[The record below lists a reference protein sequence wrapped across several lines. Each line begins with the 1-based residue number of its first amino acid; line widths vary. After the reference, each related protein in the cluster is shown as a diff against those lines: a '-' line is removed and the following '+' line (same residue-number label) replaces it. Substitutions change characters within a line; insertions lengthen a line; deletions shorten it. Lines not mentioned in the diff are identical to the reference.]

1 MPSQQISNIQRL
13 ELPLILRF
21 VSAVLALSFLQAAAQ
36 NPAPLPDA
44 PSAAA
49 QVRPAPVPTGP
60 AVVIDTSMGRLTCK
74 LFSAEAPVASAN
86 FIGLAEGTKPWTDP
100 VTHEKVTGKSYYN
113 GTTFHRVIPQFMI
126 QGGDRAGDGT
136 GDAGYFF
143 DNEIVPGLN
152 FDQPG
157 RLAMANAGPNTNG
170 TQFFITEQAVPQLD
184 GKYTIFGQCDA
195 HSVLI
200 EATIARVERN
210 PEDKPRTPVIIN
222 KVTIVREGQPMPPLP
237 PAAPSAV
244 PDNQPVTATPKNLP
258 PPQ

>member
-1 MPSQQISNIQRL
+1 MKFPVFRA
-13 ELPLILRF
+13 ILT
-21 VSAVLALSFLQAAAQ
+21 LALIAPAIAAVEQ
-36 NPAPLPDA
+36 TPAPLPDA
-44 PSAAA
+44 PSATA
-49 QVRPAPVPTGP
+49 QVKPAPTPTGP
-60 AVVIDTSMGRLTCK
+60 TVVIDTTMGRLTCK
-74 LFSAEAPVASAN
+74 LFSEQSPIASAN

-100 VTHEKVTGKSYYN
+100 VTHAKVTGKSYYS

-126 QGGDRAGDGT
+126 QGGDRAGDGS

-143 DNEIVPGLN
+143 DNENTPGLN
-152 FDQPG
+152 FDTPG

-200 EATIARVERN
+200 AMTIARVDRSA
-210 PEDKPRTPVIIN
+210 EDKPRTPVVIDKI
-222 KVTIVREGQPMPPLP
+222 TIVREGQPMPPVP
-237 PAAPSAV
+237 PSTQNIV
-244 PDNQPVTATPKNLP
+244 PEGQPAVTAPKGP